1 MDLMV
6 LDRDL
11 NAIAVV
17 DTYNSLIWTDR
28 YQEYGDFELYMPM
41 SIEVLSYIQKDNYL
55 WNKESEHLMIIEQLL
70 IESDV
75 EDGAKITVTGRS
87 LESILDRRVV
97 WGLKTISGSLQNGIK
112 ALLDENIINPT
123 DTNRKIPNFI
133 FEASTD
139 PEIVEMTVDT
149 QYTGDN
155 LYDVIQKLCFERGM
169 GFKITVNESKQF
181 VFKLYV
187 GTDRSYSQSEYPY
200 VVFSPNFENII
211 SSNYVESKSGLK
223 NVTLIGGEGEGIER
237 RYTHIGNTSGL
248 DRRELFTDARD
259 ISSDVDED
267 LTELFNFNQ
276 YQNQVFNDTTKQFVS
291 DNRFNSCMVDI
302 SAYHGRILGLTIP
315 QYTNRNGEASPYATV
330 FVDASKRYISTVQKW
345 ERYTD
350 SNERGTL
357 TTYEFLLPDNVQYI
371 YTSMFSQAAINGEIY
386 SGDEEDFE
394 CKTVKLADYEY
405 MALLE
410 QRGREDLAENVETM
424 SFDGQ
429 AETTVMFR
437 YGEDF
442 FTGDI
447 VQIADEYGHETKA
460 RITEIIISE
469 NEEGYSAYP
478 TFKTLTELAEE
489 GAEF

>member
-28 YQEYGDFELYMPM
+28 YQECGDFELYMPM
-41 SIEVLSYIQKDNYL
+41 STEVLSYIKQDNYL
-55 WNKESEHLMIIEQLL
+55 WNKESEHLMIIEKLL

-75 EDGAKITVTGRS
+75 EDGARLTVTGRS

-112 ALLDENIINPT
+112 ALLDENVINPT
-123 DTNRKIPNFI
+123 DPNRKIPNFV
-133 FEASTD
+133 FEASDD
-139 PEIVEMTVDT
+139 PEIEAMAIET

-155 LYDVIQKLCFERGM
+155 LYDVIQKICFERGM
-169 GFKITVNESKQF
+169 GFKVTPNENKQF
-181 VFKLYV
+181 VFKLYI
-187 GTDRSYSQSEYPY
+187 GADRSYSQSQYPY
-200 VVFSPNFENII
+200 VVFSPDFENII
-211 SSNYVESKSGLK
+211 SSNYMESKSSLK
-223 NVTLIGGEGEGIER
+223 NVTLIGGEGEGVER
-237 RYTHIGNTSGL
+237 RYTHIGEVAGL

-267 LTELFNFNQ
+267 LTELFDFSQ
-276 YQNQVFNDTTKQFVS
+276 YPNQVFNDTTKQFVT
-291 DNRFNSCMVDI
+291 DGRFNSCMVNV
-302 SAYHGRILGLTIP
+302 SAYGGRMLSITIP
-315 QYTNRNGEASPYATV
+315 QYTNREGEASPYATI
-330 FVDASKRYISTVQKW
+330 FVDSSKQYISTIQKW

-357 TTYEFLLPDNVQYI
+357 KTYEFLLPSNVQYI
-371 YTSMFSQAAINGEIY
+371 YTSMFNDSSIATDIY
-386 SGDEEDFE
+386 SGSIEDFT
-394 CKTVKLADYEY
+394 CKTIKLADYEY

-410 QRGREDLAENVETM
+410 QRGREDLAENVEAT

-469 NEEGYSAYP
+469 NEEGYSVYP
-478 TFKTLTELAEE
+478 TFRTLAELEEE
-489 GAEF
+489 GADL